1 MKSKRIS
8 RRDFLQLSGLS
19 AAALMANPFRQ
30 QPSLWSAARVR
41 AQMEPFVPDAE
52 ISITAAEKYVQI
64 LSGAQTRVWGYEGQL
79 LSGSGVTVQNLPGIY
94 LGPILRARS
103 GTKVRIYFH
112 NNLAEDS
119 VIHPHGLRV
128 PEDCDGQPMQAIG
141 PGLTK
146 TYDFQIIDRA
156 GPYWFHPHPMG
167 RTAEQVA
174 MGLAGLFYVWDDEE
188 ALAVPGASTGANDVP
203 VIIQD
208 RNFDSNNQ
216 ILYNP
221 NMMWGYLGSRIL
233 VNGKPNATNSLEPR
247 AYRLRIINGSNA
259 RTYKLAWSNNMPL
272 KVIGTDGGLLP
283 AALSKSYVM
292 LMPGERVDIWADFS
306 TLAGKQVILKS
317 LSFDPMG
324 GMMGGGGMG
333 GGGMG
338 GGGMGGGGMGGGG
351 MMGSS
356 LANGAAFNILTV
368 NVGRKAT
375 TKPALGPLPPLTLH
389 YDASNV
395 DNFNNPVPFTLA
407 MQQMMTWTINGRVYD
422 MYDPMA
428 VADDEMVDR
437 DVPIAWEWINNS
449 PIPHP
454 MHIHSVMFQVVQ
466 RTSPGTSSYSTVNQ
480 GFLDT
485 GWKDTVIVWPGER
498 VKIAMTFTPYTGMY
512 MYHCHILE
520 HEDMTMM
527 RNLMVMDP
535 VMPM

>member
-1 MKSKRIS
+1 MFKMNAKKIS
-8 RRDFLQLSGLS
+8 RHNFLQLSGLGVIAVLS
-19 AAALMANPFRQ
+19 
-30 QPSLWSAARVR
+30 QPLRRYATPLSVVGINS
-41 AQMEPFVPDAE
+41 QMEPFIPDAE
-52 ISITAAEKYVQI
+52 ISITAAEKFVQI
-64 LSGAQTRVWGYEGQL
+64 LSGAQTRVWSYEGQL
-79 LSGSGVTVQNLPGIY
+79 LSGTGVTVQNLPGIY

-141 PGLTK
+141 PGQTK
-146 TYDFQIIDRA
+146 VYDFQIIDRA

-188 ALAVPGASTGANDVP
+188 SLAVPGASTGANDIP

-216 ILYNP
+216 FLYNP
-221 NMMWGYLGSRIL
+221 NMLWGYLGNRIL
-233 VNGKPNATNSLEPR
+233 VNGKPNAVSSLEPR
-247 AYRLRIINGSNA
+247 AYRLRMINGSNA

-283 AALSKSYVM
+283 TALSKSYVM

-306 TLAGKQVILKS
+306 QLANKQVILRS

-324 GMMGGGGMG
+324 GMMGAGGMGGGMG
-333 GGGMG
+333 GGGMIP
-338 GGGMGGGGMGGGG
+338 
-351 MMGSS
+351 SS

-368 NVGRKAT
+368 NVGKKAV
-375 TKPALGPLPPLTLH
+375 TKPALGPFPPLALH
-389 YDASNV
+389 FDAGNVSNLAT
-395 DNFNNPVPFTLA
+395 PVPFTLA

-422 MYDPMA
+422 PMD
-428 VADDEMVDR
+428 VAEDEMVYR

-449 PIPHP
+449 SIPHP
-454 MHIHSVMFQVVQ
+454 MHIHNVMFQVVQ
-466 RTSPGTSSYSTVNQ
+466 RTPPSSTSSYNTVNQ

-498 VKIAMTFTPYTGMY
+498 VKIAMTFGPHMGMY

-527 RNLMVMDP
+527 RNLMIMDSM
-535 VMPM
+535 MPGM

>member
-1 MKSKRIS
+1 MNAKSIS
-8 RRDFLQLSGLS
+8 RRSFLQLSGIGAIALLS
-19 AAALMANPFRQ
+19 NPLRRYAAPFG
-30 QPSLWSAARVR
+30 AVR
-41 AQMEPFVPDAE
+41 INSKMEPFVPDAE
-52 ISITAAEKYVQI
+52 ISITAAPKTVQI
-64 LSGAQTRVWGYEGQL
+64 LPGAPTQVWSYTGQL

-119 VIHPHGLRV
+119 VLHPHGMRV

-141 PGLTK
+141 PGETK
-146 TYDFQIIDRA
+146 IYDFQVIDRA

-167 RTAEQVA
+167 RTAEQVV
-174 MGLAGLFYVWDDEE
+174 MGMAGLFNVWDDDEQ
-188 ALAVPGASTGANDVP
+188 LAVPGASTGVNDVP

-216 ILYNP
+216 FLYNP
-221 NMMWGYLGSRIL
+221 NMMWGYLGNRVL
-233 VNGKPNATNSLEPR
+233 VNGKPDTVFSLEPR
-247 AYRLRIINGSNA
+247 AYRLRFLNGSNA

-292 LMPGERVDIWADFS
+292 LMPGERVDVWADFS
-306 TLAGKQVILKS
+306 SLAGKQVNLRS
-317 LSFDPMG
+317 LSFTPMS
-324 GMMGGGGMG
+324 GMMGGGGM
-333 GGGMG
+333 
-338 GGGMGGGGMGGGG
+338 GGGMGGGG

-375 TKPALGPLPPLTLH
+375 AKPALGSLPAMTLR

-395 DNFNNPVPFTLA
+395 SNFANPVPFTLA
-407 MQQMMTWTINGRVYD
+407 MEQMMTWTINGRVYEE
-422 MYDPMA
+422 MG
-428 VADDEMVDR
+428 VADDEMVYR

-454 MHIHSVMFQVVQ
+454 MHIHSVMFQVLQ
-466 RTSPGTSSYSTVNQ
+466 RTPPASLTSYNTANQ

-498 VKIAMTFTPYTGMY
+498 VKIAMTFAPYSGMY

-535 VMPM
+535 MMSM